1 MRYRK
6 LVKQFVLQLMMI
18 LFLANC
24 ANAKNQRKGLSNK
37 SSATSI
43 LVEAETFSANSGN
56 ITVLNDKPN
65 VGFVKTGDGGSWLG
79 YSINIPVS
87 GRYFVRLFAKNQELK
102 EVNCWLEDNI
112 DNKEGRVYNITG
124 NITVAGKSSN
134 NFVQKDG
141 SPLEAKTHLMKLHIE
156 QSPLLIDK
164 IEFIL
169 IKEHKSSPIVFKQNT
184 TGKEWKL
191 SWSDEFNG
199 EGLPDGTKWTY
210 DIGNWGWGNN
220 EAQYYTEKRLENAR
234 QENGNLVI
242 EARKNDGG
250 KPWTSARLTT
260 RGKESFLF
268 GKIEFRAKVP
278 VGKGSWSAGWLLG
291 DSYVDEL
298 SWPNCSEIDVLENV
312 GSEIDDITG
321 NGKTH
326 ASIHYEGYYFK
337 KGNQIPFVT
346 EVENMNGE
354 FHDYTLEWLPSGMT
368 MYIDGKKYFDY
379 QVAESRSEAWPY
391 DKIPQNLILNLAIG
405 GGMGG
410 DIDPALTSQKF
421 ILDYVRVYELEKA
434 E

>member
-1 MRYRK
+1 MQYRK
-6 LVKQFVLQLMMI
+6 LVKQLVLQLMMI
-18 LFLANC
+18 LFLANS
-24 ANAKNQRKGLSNK
+24 ANAITYRKGISNK
-37 SSATSI
+37 SSAI
-43 LVEAETFSANSGN
+43 IVLVEAETFSGNSGN
-56 ITVLNDKPN
+56 STVLNDKPN
-65 VGFVKTGDGGSWLG
+65 VGFVKTGDGGSWLS

-87 GRYFVRLFAKNQELK
+87 GRYVVRLFAKNEEIK

-112 DNKEGRVYNITG
+112 DNKEGRIYNITG

-156 QSPLLIDK
+156 KSPLLIDK
-164 IEFIL
+164 IEFTL
-169 IKEHKSSPIVFKQNT
+169 LKEHKSSPIVFKQNT
-184 TGKEWKL
+184 SGTQWKL
-191 SWSDEFNG
+191 TWSDEFNG
-199 EGLPDGTKWTY
+199 KGLPDETKWTY

-220 EAQYYTEKRLENAR
+220 EPQYYTEKRLENAR
-234 QENGNLVI
+234 QENGNLII
-242 EARKNDGG
+242 EARKNDDG

-260 RGKESFLF
+260 RGKGSFLF

-298 SWPNCSEIDVLENV
+298 SWPNCGEIDVLENV

-326 ASIHYEGYYFK
+326 GSIHYEGYYFK

-346 EVENMNGE
+346 DVENMNGE
-354 FHDYTLEWLPSGMT
+354 FHNYTLEWLPSGMT
-368 MYIDGKKYFDY
+368 MYIDGIKYFDY
-379 QVAESRSEAWPY
+379 QVTESRSESWPY
-391 DKIPQNLILNLAIG
+391 NKIPQNLILNLAIG

-410 DIDPALTSQKF
+410 DIDPALTSQKL
-421 ILDYVRVYELEKA
+421 ILDYVRVYELK
-434 E
+434 